1 MTTKKKTQFILTN
14 DAIPSKEKSNL
25 TRIRKKNYPENQLGF
40 NQDLKQLNSLHLKY
54 MKEVLLQADIY
65 FHLSLYETLF
75 KRRES
80 SSPFYSREKE
90 TNSEKKQPRN
100 KKELSYN
107 HTKPSKRQWQDF
119 PNYSLGTEGKSP
131 CRANDAPKGGE
142 RGEEIP
148 STSPPE
154 NKSQNIKSDFK
165 EDKKKKF
172 FRNFD
177 KTESS

>member
-100 KKELSYN
+100 KRNFPTTTQNLARGGGRISQITPWVPKEKVPAVPM
-107 HTKPSKRQWQDF
+107 TPQRGGKGGR
-119 PNYSLGTEGKSP
+119 KSP
-131 CRANDAPKGGE
+131 QPPHPK
-142 RGEEIP
+142 I
-148 STSPPE
+148 
-154 NKSQNIKSDFK
+154 NLKI
-165 EDKKKKF
+165 
-172 FRNFD
+172 
-177 KTESS
+177 